1 MEIALIVNWLC
12 VEAQQCPNEGDIS
25 NVFSTIIGT
34 VLGILIGAF
43 ISWLIY
49 NRQEKTTKKQE
60 RILQK
65 IQEYE
70 QKHDKIL
77 KNILS
82 LDKKIRLI
90 IREIKA
96 IKDTTN

>member
-1 MEIALIVNWLC
+1 MEIVLFVNWLC
-12 VEAQQCPNEGDIS
+12 VEAQSCQPEGDIS
-25 NVFSTIIGT
+25 NVFSTIVGT

-43 ISWLIY
+43 ISWLVY

-60 RILQK
+60 HILQK

-77 KNILS
+77 KNILRLDEKIDS
-82 LDKKIRLI
+82 LLENKSH
-90 IREIKA
+90 
-96 IKDTTN
+96 